1 MPASGRVLEDSIR
14 LSKIRKTKLT
24 LYIVQAV
31 MLVALGFILV
41 FVVGGAMLKPH
52 LYLPLDSFLA
62 VVVLLLLI
70 ICIESFFFRILEI
83 RFARSTSARHLMAK
97 NSIKRSLII
106 AIVAGVAVLIL
117 GVPSILG
124 GIENTGSKTLSLS
137 TNAAPPS
144 FFSSDPF
151 ALTNTAEVTVQST
164 RVVQVYLLDEVVFNQ
179 YYNPE
184 NPQLSMTSMYSYRLN
199 KNPDSYI
206 VNQELTITI
215 TNAASHTKYYLVLND
230 MDNPGTSATATM
242 EMDLSGTFTGI
253 MTLLL
258 IALVVA
264 NIAWVAYLI
273 PIERK
278 YSSGSIYK

>member
-14 LSKIRKTKLT
+14 LSRIRKTKLT

-41 FVVGGAMLKPH
+41 FVVGGATLKPH
-52 LYLPLDSFLA
+52 LYLPFDSFLA

-106 AIVAGVAVLIL
+106 AIVAGVAVVIL
-117 GVPSILG
+117 GMPSVLS
-124 GIENTGSKTLSLS
+124 GIESTGSKTLSLS
-137 TNAAPPS
+137 TRADPPS
-144 FFSSDPF
+144 FFSSDAF
-151 ALTNTAEVTVQST
+151 ALTKTAEVKVQST
-164 RVVQVYLLDEVVFNQ
+164 RIVQVYLLDEETFSQ
-179 YYNPE
+179 YYYSE
-184 NPQLSMTSMYSYRLN
+184 GSMTLMYSYRLN
-199 KNPDSYI
+199 RDPGSYI

-215 TNAASHTKYYLVLND
+215 PNEAGHKKYYLVLND
-230 MDNPGTSATATM
+230 MDNPGTSATATI
-242 EMDLSGTFTGI
+242 EKDLSGTFTGT

-258 IALVVA
+258 IALVVT
-264 NIAWVAYLI
+264 NIAWVAYLV

>member
-41 FVVGGAMLKPH
+41 FVVGGATLKPH
-52 LYLPLDSFLA
+52 LYLPFDSFLA
-62 VVVLLLLI
+62 VVVLLILI

-106 AIVAGVAVLIL
+106 AIVAGIAVVIL

-124 GIENTGSKTLSLS
+124 GIESTGSKTLSLS
-137 TNAAPPS
+137 TRADPPS

-151 ALTNTAEVTVQST
+151 ALTKTTEVKVQST
-164 RVVQVYLLDEVVFNQ
+164 RVVQVYLLDEEVFSQ
-179 YYNPE
+179 YYYSE
-184 NPQLSMTSMYSYRLN
+184 DSMTLMYSYRLN
-199 KNPDSYI
+199 RDPGSYI

-215 TNAASHTKYYLVLND
+215 PNGAGHKKYYLVLND
-230 MDNPGTSATATM
+230 MDNPGTSATATI
-242 EMDLSGTFTGI
+242 ERELSGTFTGV

-258 IALVVA
+258 IALVVT
-264 NIAWVAYLI
+264 NIAWVAYLV

>member
-1 MPASGRVLEDSIR
+1 MPASRRVLEDSIR

-41 FVVGGAMLKPH
+41 FVVGGATLKPH
-52 LYLPLDSFLA
+52 LYLPFDSFLA

-70 ICIESFFFRILEI
+70 ICLESFFFRILEI

-106 AIVAGVAVLIL
+106 AIVAGIAVVIL

-124 GIENTGSKTLSLS
+124 GIESTGSRTLSLS
-137 TNAAPPS
+137 TRADPPS
-144 FFSSDPF
+144 FFSSDSF
-151 ALTNTAEVTVQST
+151 ALTKTAEVKVQST
-164 RVVQVYLLDEVVFNQ
+164 RTVQVYLLDEETFTQN
-179 YYNPE
+179 YYSE
-184 NPQLSMTSMYSYRLN
+184 DSMTLMYSYRLN
-199 KNPDSYI
+199 SDDYE

-215 TNAASHTKYYLVLND
+215 PIEAGYKKYYLVLND
-230 MDNPGTSATATM
+230 MDNPGTSATATI
-242 EMDLSGTFTGI
+242 ERDLSGTFTGI

-258 IALVVA
+258 IALVVT
-264 NIAWVAYLI
+264 NIAWVAYLV

>member
-24 LYIVQAV
+24 LYIVQAI

-41 FVVGGAMLKPH
+41 IVVGGATLKPH
-52 LYLPLDSFLA
+52 LYLPFDSFLA

-106 AIVAGVAVLIL
+106 AIVAGIAVMIL

-124 GIENTGSKTLSLS
+124 GIESTGSRTLSLS
-137 TNAAPPS
+137 TPADPSS

-151 ALTNTAEVTVQST
+151 ALTKTTEVKVQST
-164 RVVQVYLLDEVVFNQ
+164 RVVQVYLLDEEIFNQ
-179 YYNPE
+179 YYYSE
-184 NPQLSMTSMYSYRLN
+184 GSMTLMYSYRLN
-199 KNPDSYI
+199 RDPGSYI
-206 VNQELTITI
+206 VNQESTITI
-215 TNAASHTKYYLVLND
+215 PNDAGHKKYYLVLND
-230 MDNPGTSATATM
+230 MDNPGTSATATI
-242 EMDLSGTFTGI
+242 ERDLSGTFTGT

-258 IALVVA
+258 IALVVT
-264 NIAWVAYLI
+264 NIAWVAYLV

>member
-41 FVVGGAMLKPH
+41 FVVGGATLKPH
-52 LYLPLDSFLA
+52 LYLPFDSFLA

-70 ICIESFFFRILEI
+70 ICLESFFFRILVI

-117 GVPSILG
+117 GVPAMLG
-124 GIENTGSKTLSLS
+124 GIESTGTETLSLS
-137 TNAAPPS
+137 TRADPPS

-151 ALTNTAEVTVQST
+151 ALTKTAEVKIQST
-164 RVVQVYLLDEVVFNQ
+164 RVVQVYLLDEETFSQ
-179 YYNPE
+179 HYYSE
-184 NPQLSMTSMYSYRLN
+184 DSMTLMYSYRLN
-199 KNPDSYI
+199 RDPSTYI
-206 VNQELTITI
+206 VNQELTITVPI
-215 TNAASHTKYYLVLND
+215 ETGYKKYYLVLND
-230 MDNPGTSATATM
+230 MDYPGTSATATI

-258 IALVVA
+258 IALVA
-264 NIAWVAYLI
+264 TNIAWVAYLV

>member
-41 FVVGGAMLKPH
+41 FILGGATLKPH
-52 LYLPLDSFLA
+52 LYLPVDTFLA
-62 VVVLLLLI
+62 VVVLLLVI

-106 AIVAGVAVLIL
+106 VAVAGVAVVIL
-117 GVPSILG
+117 GVPSVLS
-124 GIENTGSKTLSLS
+124 GIESMGSKTLSLS
-137 TNAAPPS
+137 ALAEPPS

-151 ALTNTAEVTVQST
+151 SLTKTAEVKIQST
-164 RVVQVYLLDEVVFNQ
+164 RTVQVYLVDEEIFTQ
-179 YYNPE
+179 YYYSE
-184 NPQLSMTSMYSYRLN
+184 NSMSSMFSYRLN
-199 KNPDSYI
+199 RDPSNYI
-206 VNQELTITI
+206 VDQELTIKVP
-215 TNAASHTKYYLVLND
+215 NEEGYNKYYLVLND
-230 MDNPGTSATATM
+230 MDNPGTSATATIGS
-242 EMDLSGTFTGI
+242 DLSGTFTGI

-258 IALVVA
+258 IALVVT
-264 NIAWVAYLI
+264 NIAWVAYLV

>member
-14 LSKIRKTKLT
+14 LSRIRKTKLT
-24 LYIVQAV
+24 LYMVQAV

-41 FVVGGAMLKPH
+41 FVVGGATLKPH
-52 LYLPLDSFLA
+52 LYLPFDSFLA

-70 ICIESFFFRILEI
+70 ICLESFFFRILEI

-97 NSIKRSLII
+97 NSIKRSFII

-117 GVPSILG
+117 GVPAILG
-124 GIENTGSKTLSLS
+124 GIESTGSRTLSLS
-137 TNAAPPS
+137 TRADPPS
-144 FFSSDPF
+144 FFSSDSF
-151 ALTNTAEVTVQST
+151 ALTKTAEVKVQST
-164 RVVQVYLLDEVVFNQ
+164 RTVQVYLLDEETFSQ
-179 YYNPE
+179 HYYSE
-184 NPQLSMTSMYSYRLN
+184 DSMTLMYSYRLN
-199 KNPDSYI
+199 SDDYE

-215 TNAASHTKYYLVLND
+215 PIEAGYKKYYLVLND
-230 MDNPGTSATATM
+230 MDNPGTSATATI
-242 EMDLSGTFTGI
+242 ERDLSGTFTGI

-258 IALVVA
+258 IALVVT
-264 NIAWVAYLI
+264 NIAWVAYLV

>member
-31 MLVALGFILV
+31 MLVALAFILV
-41 FVVGGAMLKPH
+41 FFVGGATLKPH
-52 LYLPLDSFLA
+52 LYLPFDSFLA
-62 VVVLLLLI
+62 VVVLLILI
-70 ICIESFFFRILEI
+70 ICIESSFFRILEI

-106 AIVAGVAVLIL
+106 AIVAGVVVIIL

-124 GIENTGSKTLSLS
+124 GLESTGSKTLSLS
-137 TNAAPPS
+137 TRADPPS

-151 ALTNTAEVTVQST
+151 ALTKTGEVKIQST
-164 RVVQVYLLDEVVFNQ
+164 RVVQVYLLDEEIFSQ
-179 YYNPE
+179 YYYSE
-184 NPQLSMTSMYSYRLN
+184 DSMTLMYSYRLN
-199 KNPDSYI
+199 RDPSSYI

-215 TNAASHTKYYLVLND
+215 PNEAGHKKYYLVLND
-230 MDNPGTSATATM
+230 MDNPGTSATATI
-242 EMDLSGTFTGI
+242 ERDLSGTFTGV

-258 IALVVA
+258 IALVVT
-264 NIAWVAYLI
+264 NIAWVAYLV

>member
-41 FVVGGAMLKPH
+41 FVVGGATLKPH
-52 LYLPLDSFLA
+52 LYLPFDSFLA

-70 ICIESFFFRILEI
+70 ICLESFFFRILEI

-106 AIVAGVAVLIL
+106 AIVAGIAVVIL

-124 GIENTGSKTLSLS
+124 GIESTGSKTLSLS
-137 TNAAPPS
+137 TRADPPS

-151 ALTNTAEVTVQST
+151 ALTKTAEVKIQST
-164 RVVQVYLLDEVVFNQ
+164 RVVQV
-179 YYNPE
+179 
-184 NPQLSMTSMYSYRLN
+184 
-199 KNPDSYI
+199 
-206 VNQELTITI
+206 
-215 TNAASHTKYYLVLND
+215 
-230 MDNPGTSATATM
+230 
-242 EMDLSGTFTGI
+242 
-253 MTLLL
+253 
-258 IALVVA
+258 
-264 NIAWVAYLI
+264 
-273 PIERK
+273 
-278 YSSGSIYK
+278 

>member
-41 FVVGGAMLKPH
+41 FVVGGATLKPH
-52 LYLPLDSFLA
+52 LYLPFDSFLA

-70 ICIESFFFRILEI
+70 ICIESSFFRILEI

-106 AIVAGVAVLIL
+106 AIVAGIAVMIL
-117 GVPSILG
+117 GIPSILG

-137 TNAAPPS
+137 TRADPPS

-151 ALTNTAEVTVQST
+151 ALTKTTDVDIQST
-164 RVVQVYLLDEVVFNQ
+164 RIVQVYLLDEDVFSQ
-179 YYNPE
+179 YYYSE
-184 NPQLSMTSMYSYRLN
+184 DSMTLMYSYRLN
-199 KNPDSYI
+199 RDPGSYI

-215 TNAASHTKYYLVLND
+215 PNEVGHEKYYLVLND
-230 MDNPGTSATATM
+230 MDNPGTSATATI
-242 EMDLSGTFTGI
+242 ERDLSGTFTGV

-264 NIAWVAYLI
+264 NIAWVAYLV

>member
-24 LYIVQAV
+24 LYMVQAV
-31 MLVALGFILV
+31 MLVALGVILV
-41 FVVGGAMLKPH
+41 FIVGGAMLKPH
-52 LYLPLDSFLA
+52 LYLPFDSFLA
-62 VVVLLLLI
+62 VVVLLFLI

-97 NSIKRSLII
+97 NSIRRSLII
-106 AIVAGVAVLIL
+106 AIVAGVAVVIL

-137 TNAAPPS
+137 TLATPPS

-151 ALTNTAEVTVQST
+151 SLTKTTEVKVQAT
-164 RVVQVYLLDEVVFNQ
+164 RTVQVYLVDEETFSQ
-179 YYNPE
+179 YYYSE
-184 NPQLSMTSMYSYRLN
+184 DSMSSMYAFRQNRDPSN
-199 KNPDSYI
+199 YI
-206 VNQELTITI
+206 VNQELTI
-215 TNAASHTKYYLVLND
+215 NVPNEVGYKKYYLVLND
-230 MDNPGTSATATM
+230 MDNPGTSATATIGR
-242 EMDLSGTFTGI
+242 DLSGTFTGI

-264 NIAWVAYLI
+264 NIAWVAYLV

>member
-14 LSKIRKTKLT
+14 LSKIRRTKFT

-41 FVVGGAMLKPH
+41 IIVGGATLKPH
-52 LYLPLDSFLA
+52 LYLPIDSFLA

-70 ICIESFFFRILEI
+70 ICIESYFFRILEI

-106 AIVAGVAVLIL
+106 AIIAGVAVLIL
-117 GVPSILG
+117 GVPSILN
-124 GIENTGSKTLSLS
+124 GIEDTGSRTLSLS
-137 TNAAPPS
+137 TRADPPS

-151 ALTNTAEVTVQST
+151 ALTETSEVKVQST
-164 RVVQVYLLDEVVFNQ
+164 RVVQVYLLDEETFSL
-179 YYNPE
+179 YYYPE
-184 NPQLSMTSMYSYRLN
+184 DWINSIAKMYSYRLN
-199 KNPDSYI
+199 SDPSTYI
-206 VNQELTITI
+206 VNQELTIPI
-215 TNAASHTKYYLVLND
+215 PPAAGYKKYYLVLND
-230 MDNPGTSATATM
+230 LDNPGTSATATIGR
-242 EMDLSGTFTGI
+242 DLSGTFTGI

-258 IALVVA
+258 IALVVT
-264 NIAWVAYLI
+264 NIAWVAYLV
-273 PIERK
+273 PVERK

>member
-52 LYLPLDSFLA
+52 LYLPFDSFLA

-70 ICIESFFFRILEI
+70 ICLESFFFRILEI

-117 GVPSILG
+117 GVPAILG
-124 GIENTGSKTLSLS
+124 GIESTGSRTLSLS
-137 TNAAPPS
+137 TRADPQS
-144 FFSSDPF
+144 FFSSDSF
-151 ALTNTAEVTVQST
+151 ALTKTAEVKVQST
-164 RVVQVYLLDEVVFNQ
+164 RTVQVYLLDEETFSQ
-179 YYNPE
+179 HYYSE
-184 NPQLSMTSMYSYRLN
+184 DSMTLMYSYRLN
-199 KNPDSYI
+199 RDPSTYI
-206 VNQELTITI
+206 VNQELTITVPI
-215 TNAASHTKYYLVLND
+215 EAGYKKYYLVLND
-230 MDNPGTSATATM
+230 MDNPGTSATATI
-242 EMDLSGTFTGI
+242 ERDLSGTFTGI

-258 IALVVA
+258 IALVA
-264 NIAWVAYLI
+264 TNIAWVAYLV

>member
-31 MLVALGFILV
+31 MLVALAFILV
-41 FVVGGAMLKPH
+41 FFVGGATLKPH
-52 LYLPLDSFLA
+52 LYLPFDSFLA
-62 VVVLLLLI
+62 VVVLLILI
-70 ICIESFFFRILEI
+70 ICIESSFFRILEI

-106 AIVAGVAVLIL
+106 AIVAGVVVLIL

-124 GIENTGSKTLSLS
+124 GLESTGSKTLSLS
-137 TNAAPPS
+137 TRADPPS

-151 ALTNTAEVTVQST
+151 ALTKTGEVKIQST
-164 RVVQVYLLDEVVFNQ
+164 RVVQVYLLDEEIFSQ
-179 YYNPE
+179 YYYSE
-184 NPQLSMTSMYSYRLN
+184 DSMTLMYSYRLN
-199 KNPDSYI
+199 RDPSSYI

-215 TNAASHTKYYLVLND
+215 PNEAGHKKYYLVLND
-230 MDNPGTSATATM
+230 MDNPGTSATATI
-242 EMDLSGTFTGI
+242 ERDLSGTFTGV

-258 IALVVA
+258 IALVVT
-264 NIAWVAYLI
+264 NIAWVAYLV

>member
-41 FVVGGAMLKPH
+41 IIVGGATLKPH
-52 LYLPLDSFLA
+52 LYLPFDSFLA
-62 VVVLLLLI
+62 VVVLLFLI

-106 AIVAGVAVLIL
+106 AAVAGIAVMIL
-117 GVPSILG
+117 GVPSVLA
-124 GIENTGSKTLSLS
+124 GIENTGSRTLSLS
-137 TNAAPPS
+137 ASADPPS

-151 ALTNTAEVTVQST
+151 SLTRTTEVKVQST
-164 RVVQVYLLDEVVFNQ
+164 RIVQVYLLDEETFNQ
-179 YYNPE
+179 YYYAE
-184 NPQLSMTSMYSYRLN
+184 DSMTLMYCYRLN
-199 KNPDSYI
+199 RDQGSYV
-206 VNQELTITI
+206 VNQELTITVP
-215 TNAASHTKYYLVLND
+215 NAAGYEKYYLVVND
-230 MDNPGTSATATM
+230 MDNPGTSATATIGR
-242 EMDLSGTFTGI
+242 DLSGTFTGI

-258 IALVVA
+258 IALVVT
-264 NIAWVAYLI
+264 NIAWVAYLV

>member
-1 MPASGRVLEDSIR
+1 MEDSIR

-24 LYIVQAV
+24 LYVLQAI
-31 MLVALGFILV
+31 MLVALGIILV
-41 FVVGGAMLKPH
+41 VIVGGAMLKPH
-52 LYLPLDSFLA
+52 LYLPFDSFLA

-70 ICIESFFFRILEI
+70 ICIESYFFRILEI

-106 AIVAGVAVLIL
+106 AIIAGVAVMIL

-137 TNAAPPS
+137 ARADPPS

-151 ALTNTAEVTVQST
+151 ALTKTSEVKVEST
-164 RVVQVYLLDEVVFNQ
+164 RMVQIYLLEEEIFNR
-179 YYNPE
+179 YYYSEASME
-184 NPQLSMTSMYSYRLN
+184 NMFSYRLN
-199 KNPDSYI
+199 RDPSTYI
-206 VNQELTITI
+206 VNQELTVPVPE
-215 TNAASHTKYYLVLND
+215 AAGYEKYYLVLND
-230 MDNPGTSATATM
+230 MDNPGTSATATI
-242 EMDLSGTFTGI
+242 ERGLSGTFTGI

-258 IALVVA
+258 VALVVT
-264 NIAWVAYLI
+264 NIAWVAYLV

>member
-31 MLVALGFILV
+31 MLVALAFILV
-41 FVVGGAMLKPH
+41 FVVGGATLKPH
-52 LYLPLDSFLA
+52 LYLPFDSFLA

-106 AIVAGVAVLIL
+106 AIVAGIAVVIL

-124 GIENTGSKTLSLS
+124 GIESTGSKTLSLS
-137 TNAAPPS
+137 TRADPPS

-151 ALTNTAEVTVQST
+151 ALTKTAEIKVQST
-164 RVVQVYLLDEVVFNQ
+164 RVVQVYLLDEKIFSQ
-179 YYNPE
+179 YYYSE
-184 NPQLSMTSMYSYRLN
+184 DSMTLMYYYRLN
-199 KNPDSYI
+199 RDPGSYI

-215 TNAASHTKYYLVLND
+215 PNEAGHKKYYLVLND
-230 MDNPGTSATATM
+230 MDNPGTSATATI
-242 EMDLSGTFTGI
+242 ERDLSGTFTGT

-258 IALVVA
+258 IALVVT
-264 NIAWVAYLI
+264 NIAWVAYLV

>member
-41 FVVGGAMLKPH
+41 FVVGGATLTPH
-52 LYLPLDSFLA
+52 LYLPFDSFLA

-70 ICIESFFFRILEI
+70 ICLESFFFRILEI

-106 AIVAGVAVLIL
+106 AIVAGIAVVIL
-117 GVPSILG
+117 GMPSILS
-124 GIENTGSKTLSLS
+124 GIENTGTKTLSLS
-137 TNAAPPS
+137 TQANPPS

-151 ALTNTAEVTVQST
+151 SLTKTTEVKVQST
-164 RVVQVYLLDEVVFNQ
+164 RVVQVYLLDEQIFSQ
-179 YYNPE
+179 YYYSE
-184 NPQLSMTSMYSYRLN
+184 DSMTLMYSYRIN
-199 KNPDSYI
+199 REPGSYI

-215 TNAASHTKYYLVLND
+215 PNEAGYKKYYLVLND
-230 MDNPGTSATATM
+230 MDNPGTSATATIGR
-242 EMDLSGTFTGI
+242 DLSGTFTGI

-258 IALVVA
+258 IALVVT
-264 NIAWVAYLI
+264 NIAWVAYLV

>member
-41 FVVGGAMLKPH
+41 FVVGGATLKPH
-52 LYLPLDSFLA
+52 LYLPFDSFLA
-62 VVVLLLLI
+62 VVVLLFLI

-106 AIVAGVAVLIL
+106 AIVAGIAVVIL

-124 GIENTGSKTLSLS
+124 AIESTGSRTLSLS
-137 TNAAPPS
+137 TNADPPS
-144 FFSSDPF
+144 FFSSDAF
-151 ALTNTAEVTVQST
+151 ALTKTSEVKIQST
-164 RVVQVYLLDEVVFNQ
+164 RVVQVYLLDEEIFNQ
-179 YYNPE
+179 YYSEDSIN
-184 NPQLSMTSMYSYRLN
+184 LMDSYRLN
-199 KNPDSYI
+199 RDPSSYI
-206 VNQELTITI
+206 VNQELTITVPI
-215 TNAASHTKYYLVLND
+215 EAGHKKYYLVLND
-230 MDNPGTSATATM
+230 MDNPGTSATATI
-242 EMDLSGTFTGI
+242 ERDLSGTFTGT

-258 IALVVA
+258 IALVVT
-264 NIAWVAYLI
+264 NIAWVAYLV

>member
-1 MPASGRVLEDSIR
+1 
-14 LSKIRKTKLT
+14 
-24 LYIVQAV
+24 
-31 MLVALGFILV
+31 MLVALGVILV
-41 FVVGGAMLKPH
+41 FIVGGAMLKPH
-52 LYLPLDSFLA
+52 LYLPFDSFLA
-62 VVVLLLLI
+62 VVVLLFLI

-97 NSIKRSLII
+97 NSIRRSLII
-106 AIVAGVAVLIL
+106 AIVAGVAVVIL

-137 TNAAPPS
+137 TLATPPS

-151 ALTNTAEVTVQST
+151 SLTKTTEVKVQAT
-164 RVVQVYLLDEVVFNQ
+164 RTVQVYLVDEETFSQ
-179 YYNPE
+179 YYYSE
-184 NPQLSMTSMYSYRLN
+184 DSMSSMYAFRQNRDPSN
-199 KNPDSYI
+199 YI
-206 VNQELTITI
+206 VNQELTI
-215 TNAASHTKYYLVLND
+215 NVPNEVGYKKYYLVLND
-230 MDNPGTSATATM
+230 MDNPGTSATATIGR
-242 EMDLSGTFTGI
+242 DLSGTFTGI

-264 NIAWVAYLI
+264 NIAWVAYLV

>member
-31 MLVALGFILV
+31 MLVALAFILV
-41 FVVGGAMLKPH
+41 FVVGGATLKPH
-52 LYLPLDSFLA
+52 LYLPFDSFLA

-106 AIVAGVAVLIL
+106 AIVAGIAVVIL

-124 GIENTGSKTLSLS
+124 GIESTGSKTLSLS
-137 TNAAPPS
+137 TRADPPS

-151 ALTNTAEVTVQST
+151 ALTKTAEIKVQST
-164 RVVQVYLLDEVVFNQ
+164 RVVQVYLLDEKIFSQ
-179 YYNPE
+179 YYYSE
-184 NPQLSMTSMYSYRLN
+184 DSMTLMYSYRLN
-199 KNPDSYI
+199 RDPGSYI

-215 TNAASHTKYYLVLND
+215 PNEAGHKKYYLVLND
-230 MDNPGTSATATM
+230 MDNPGTSATATI
-242 EMDLSGTFTGI
+242 ERDLSGTFTGT

-258 IALVVA
+258 IALVVT
-264 NIAWVAYLI
+264 NIAWVAYLV

>member
-41 FVVGGAMLKPH
+41 FVVGGATLKPH
-52 LYLPLDSFLA
+52 LYLPFDSFLA

-106 AIVAGVAVLIL
+106 AIVAGIAVLIL
-117 GVPSILG
+117 GVPSMVG
-124 GIENTGSKTLSLS
+124 GIESTGSRTLSLS
-137 TNAAPPS
+137 THADPPS
-144 FFSSDPF
+144 FFSSDAF
-151 ALTNTAEVTVQST
+151 ALTKTSEVKVLST
-164 RVVQVYLLDEVVFNQ
+164 RVVQVYLLDEEVFSQ
-179 YYNPE
+179 YYYSE
-184 NPQLSMTSMYSYRLN
+184 DSMTLMYSYRLN
-199 KNPDSYI
+199 RDPGSYI
-206 VNQELTITI
+206 VNQELTIAI
-215 TNAASHTKYYLVLND
+215 PNEAGHKKYYLVLND
-230 MDNPGTSATATM
+230 MDNPGTSATATI
-242 EMDLSGTFTGI
+242 ERDLSGTFTGV

-258 IALVVA
+258 IALVVT
-264 NIAWVAYLI
+264 NIAWVAYLV

>member
-41 FVVGGAMLKPH
+41 IVVGGAMLKPH

-97 NSIKRSLII
+97 NSIKRSLIV
-106 AIVAGVAVLIL
+106 AIIAGVAVLIL

-151 ALTNTAEVTVQST
+151 ALTKTAEVTVQST
-164 RVVQVYLLDEVVFNQ
+164 RVVQVYLLDEDVFNQ
-179 YYNPE
+179 YYYSGD
-184 NPQLSMTSMYSYRLN
+184 SMTLMYSYRLN
-199 KNPDSYI
+199 RDPDSYV

-215 TNAASHTKYYLVLND
+215 TNAAGHKKYYLVLND

>member
-41 FVVGGAMLKPH
+41 VVVGGATLKPH

-62 VVVLLLLI
+62 VVVLLILI

-97 NSIKRSLII
+97 NSIKRALII
-106 AIVAGVAVLIL
+106 AIVAGVAVMIL

-124 GIENTGSKTLSLS
+124 GIESTGSKTLSLS
-137 TNAAPPS
+137 TRADPTS
-144 FFSSDPF
+144 FFSSDTF
-151 ALTNTAEVTVQST
+151 SLTETAEVKVQST
-164 RVVQVYLLDEVVFNQ
+164 RVVQVYLLDEEIFSQ
-179 YYNPE
+179 YYYSE
-184 NPQLSMTSMYSYRLN
+184 DSMTLMYSYRLN
-199 KNPDSYI
+199 RDPGNYI

-215 TNAASHTKYYLVLND
+215 PNDAGHKKYYLVLND
-230 MDNPGTSATATM
+230 MDNPGTSATATIGM
-242 EMDLSGTFTGI
+242 ELSGTFTGI

-258 IALVVA
+258 IALVVT
-264 NIAWVAYLI
+264 NIAWVAYLV

>member
-1 MPASGRVLEDSIR
+1 MPASRRVLEDSIR
-14 LSKIRKTKLT
+14 LSKIRKTKLS

-41 FVVGGAMLKPH
+41 FVVGGATLKPH
-52 LYLPLDSFLA
+52 LYLPFDSFLA

-70 ICIESFFFRILEI
+70 ICLESFFFRILEI

-106 AIVAGVAVLIL
+106 AIVAGIAVLIL

-124 GIENTGSKTLSLS
+124 GIESTGSRTLSLS
-137 TNAAPPS
+137 TRADPPS
-144 FFSSDPF
+144 FFSSDSF
-151 ALTNTAEVTVQST
+151 ALTKTVEVKVQST
-164 RVVQVYLLDEVVFNQ
+164 RTVQVYLLDEETFTQN
-179 YYNPE
+179 YYSE
-184 NPQLSMTSMYSYRLN
+184 DSMTLMYSYRLN
-199 KNPDSYI
+199 SDDYE

-215 TNAASHTKYYLVLND
+215 PIEAGYKKYYLVLND
-230 MDNPGTSATATM
+230 MDNPGTSATATI
-242 EMDLSGTFTGI
+242 ERDLSGTFTGI

-258 IALVVA
+258 IALVVT
-264 NIAWVAYLI
+264 NIAWVAYLV

>member
-1 MPASGRVLEDSIR
+1 MPARGRVLEDSIR

-41 FVVGGAMLKPH
+41 IIVGGAMLKPH

-83 RFARSTSARHLMAK
+83 RFARSTSAKHLMAK
-97 NSIKRSLII
+97 NSIKRSIII

-117 GVPSILG
+117 GVPSILS
-124 GIENTGSKTLSLS
+124 GIENTGSSTLSLS
-137 TNAAPPS
+137 TSAYPPS

-151 ALTNTAEVTVQST
+151 ALTKTASIKVQST
-164 RVVQVYLLDEVVFNQ
+164 RVVEVYLLDEEVFTQ
-179 YYNPE
+179 YYNPID
-184 NPQLSMTSMYSYRLN
+184 PMPLMSSYRLN
-199 KNPDSYI
+199 KEPGTYRILNQEVTIPIPDSAGYK
-206 VNQELTITI
+206 
-215 TNAASHTKYYLVLND
+215 KYYLVLND
-230 MDNPGTSATATM
+230 WDNPGTSATATI
-242 EMDLSGTFTGI
+242 ERDLSGTFTGI

-258 IALVVA
+258 TALVVT
-264 NIAWVAYLI
+264 NVAWVAYLV
-273 PIERK
+273 PVERK

>member
-41 FVVGGAMLKPH
+41 FVVGGATLKPH
-52 LYLPLDSFLA
+52 LYLPFDSFLA
-62 VVVLLLLI
+62 VVVLLILI

-106 AIVAGVAVLIL
+106 AIVAGIAVLIL

-124 GIENTGSKTLSLS
+124 AIESTGSKTLSLS
-137 TNAAPPS
+137 THADPPS

-151 ALTNTAEVTVQST
+151 ALTKTAEVKVQST
-164 RVVQVYLLDEVVFNQ
+164 RVVQVYLLDEEIFGQ
-179 YYNPE
+179 YYYSE
-184 NPQLSMTSMYSYRLN
+184 DSMTLMYSYRLN
-199 KNPDSYI
+199 RDPGSYI

-215 TNAASHTKYYLVLND
+215 PNEAGHKKYYLVLND
-230 MDNPGTSATATM
+230 MDNPGTSATATI
-242 EMDLSGTFTGI
+242 ERDLSGTFTGI

-258 IALVVA
+258 IALVVT
-264 NIAWVAYLI
+264 NIAWVAYLV